1 MISVKIN
8 TLKKNFF
15 FINTVRQACKIQ
27 RIKKKAR
34 LDCPSEK
41 VGLHDAEHNQMNEKL
56 KGKLL

>member
-1 MISVKIN
+1 MQNSEN
-8 TLKKNFF
+8 
-15 FINTVRQACKIQ
+15 
-27 RIKKKAR
+27 KKKAR